1 MFKQLVVTSFVLA
14 NISCTSILSKTIKD
28 TPTVNQQA
36 PEITNANCPGNVDLP
51 PELAGK
57 LTPVNDTALLNS
69 SIGKPNKG
77 KLCQGAVYQV
87 KENTHINIF
96 RAWNSTN
103 PGSEMGS
110 WWAHKKAEGPIADY
124 RKDYEICFQWS
135 PLDQLTHCQLK
146 AGTKVVIG
154 TGQSATCS
162 PYLHYPTSTQKQI
175 FIQNT
180 ADVVSNCRVYVAKF
194 DWQISE

>member
-28 TPTVNQQA
+28 APTVNQQA

-77 KLCQGAVYQV
+77 IRIISFPDHL
-87 KENTHINIF
+87 
-96 RAWNSTN
+96 
-103 PGSEMGS
+103 P
-110 WWAHKKAEGPIADY
+110 
-124 RKDYEICFQWS
+124 KDQQMS
-135 PLDQLTHCQLK
+135 GNK
-146 AGTKVVIG
+146 
-154 TGQSATCS
+154 
-162 PYLHYPTSTQKQI
+162 
-175 FIQNT
+175 
-180 ADVVSNCRVYVAKF
+180 
-194 DWQISE
+194 